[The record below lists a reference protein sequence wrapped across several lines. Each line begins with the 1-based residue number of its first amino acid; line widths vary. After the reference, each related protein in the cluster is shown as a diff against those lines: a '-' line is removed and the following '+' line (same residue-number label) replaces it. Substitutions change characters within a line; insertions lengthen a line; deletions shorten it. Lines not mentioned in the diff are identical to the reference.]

1 MAKKHKKGAVPRPQG
16 RGTVHKGQK
25 QPLRAQFVASIEA
38 IKLALRRH
46 RTAVKAGLIFGG
58 SILVFM
64 LIYSRMVQTEALTGF
79 LTFNARATGA
89 ILNLFGASAQVDGT
103 LISSPDY
110 SMRIVTECTGLV
122 PMAIVVCA
130 VLAYPGTAKQK
141 AIGAALGIVGMFV
154 LNLVRTV
161 SLFFI
166 GGHFSASFFDTAH
179 FLIWQPVMIVAAIV
193 LWLFWVEKL
202 VRVTPH

>member
-1 MAKKHKKGAVPRPQG
+1 MAKKHKKGATPRPFG
-16 RGTVHKGQK
+16 RGVAHKGQR
-25 QPLRAQFVASIEA
+25 QSLRAQFSSIEA
-38 IKLALRRH
+38 IKLGARRH

-64 LIYSRMVQTEALTGF
+64 LIYSRMMQTEALAGF
-79 LTFNARATGA
+79 LTFTARATGA

-103 LISSPDY
+103 LISSPHY
-110 SMRIVTECTGLV
+110 SMSIVTECTGLI

-130 VLAYPGTAKQK
+130 VLAYPSTAKQK
-141 AIGAALGIVGMFV
+141 AIGAALGLVALFV

-166 GGHFSASFFDTAH
+166 GGHFSSSFFNTAH
-179 FLIWQPVMIVAAIV
+179 FLIWQPVMIVVAIA

>member
-1 MAKKHKKGAVPRPQG
+1 MAKKHKKGAVPRPKG
-16 RGTVHKGQK
+16 RGTVHKGQ
-25 QPLRAQFVASIEA
+25 RRSAEGQFASLEA
-38 IKLALRRH
+38 IKLGLRRH
-46 RTAVKAGLIFGG
+46 RAAVKGGLIFAGG
-58 SILVFM
+58 ILAFM
-64 LIYSRMVQTEALTGF
+64 LIYSRIAETEALAGF

-89 ILNLFGASAQVDGT
+89 ILNLFGASAQVDGA

-130 VLAYPGTAKQK
+130 VLAYPCTAKQK
-141 AIGAALGIVGMFV
+141 AIGAALGIVALFV

-166 GGHFSASFFDTAH
+166 GGHFSSSFFNTAH
-179 FLIWQPVMIVAAIV
+179 FLIWQPVMIVVAIV

>member
-1 MAKKHKKGAVPRPQG
+1 MARKHKKGAVPRPQG

-25 QPLRAQFVASIEA
+25 QSLRAHFLASIEV
-38 IKLALRRH
+38 IKLGLKRH
-46 RTAVKAGLIFGG
+46 RVAVKAGFIFAGA
-58 SILVFM
+58 ILVFM
-64 LIYSRMVQTEALTGF
+64 LIYSRMVQTEALAGF
-79 LTFNARATGA
+79 LTFTARATGG
-89 ILNLFGASAQVDGT
+89 ILNLFGASVQVDGA
-103 LISSPDY
+103 LISSSNY

-122 PMAIVVCA
+122 PMAIIVCA

-141 AIGAALGIVGMFV
+141 VIGAVLGIAGMFV

-179 FLIWQPVMIVAAIV
+179 FLIWQPVMIVVAIA

>member
-1 MAKKHKKGAVPRPQG
+1 MAKKHKKGTVPRPQG
-16 RGTVHKGQK
+16 RGTAHKGQR
-25 QPLRAQFVASIEA
+25 QSVGAQFASIEA
-38 IKLALRRH
+38 IKLGLRRH
-46 RTAVKAGLIFGG
+46 RAAVKAGLIFAGA
-58 SILVFM
+58 ILAFM
-64 LIYSRMVQTEALTGF
+64 LIYSRIAETEVLAGF
-79 LTFNARATGA
+79 LTFTARATGG
-89 ILNLFGASAQVDGT
+89 ILNLFGASVQVDGT

-141 AIGAALGIVGMFV
+141 AIGATLGIVTLFV

-166 GGHFSASFFDTAH
+166 GGRFSASFFDTAH
-179 FLIWQPVMIVAAIV
+179 FLIWQPVMIVVAIV

-202 VRVTPH
+202 ARVSPH

>member
-1 MAKKHKKGAVPRPQG
+1 MAKKHKKGAMPRPKG
-16 RGTVHKGQK
+16 RGTAYKGQR
-25 QPLRAQFVASIEA
+25 QYLWAQFPSIEA
-38 IKLALRRH
+38 IKLGLRRH
-46 RTAVKAGLIFGG
+46 RAAVKSGLIFTGG
-58 SILVFM
+58 VLAFM
-64 LIYSRMVQTEALTGF
+64 LIHSRMVETEALAGF
-79 LTFNARATGA
+79 LRFTARATGA
-89 ILNLFGASAQVDGT
+89 ILNLFGASVQVDGT

-110 SMRIVTECTGLV
+110 AMRIVTECTGLV

-141 AIGAALGIVGMFV
+141 AIGAALGIVALFV

-166 GGHFSASFFDTAH
+166 GGHFSSSFFNTAH
-179 FLIWQPVMIVAAIV
+179 FLIWQPVMILVAIV

>member
-16 RGTVHKGQK
+16 RGTANKGQR
-25 QPLRAQFVASIEA
+25 QSLRAHFVASIEA
-38 IKLALRRH
+38 IKLGLRRH
-46 RTAVKAGLIFGG
+46 RVAVKGGLIFGG
-58 SILVFM
+58 GVLAFM
-64 LIYSRMVQTEALTGF
+64 LIHARMVETDALAGL
-79 LTFNARATGA
+79 LTFTARATGA
-89 ILNLFGASAQVDGT
+89 IVNLFGASAQVDGT

-110 SMRIVTECTGLV
+110 AMRIVTECTGLI

-130 VLAYPGTAKQK
+130 VLAYPSTAKQK
-141 AIGAALGIVGMFV
+141 AIGSALGIVAIFV

-166 GGHFSASFFDTAH
+166 GGHFSTSFFETAH
-179 FLIWQPVMIVAAIV
+179 FLIWQPVMIVLAIV

>member
-1 MAKKHKKGAVPRPQG
+1 MAKKHKKGTVPRPQG
-16 RGTVHKGQK
+16 RGTVHKGQR
-25 QPLRAQFVASIEA
+25 QSAWAQFASIEG
-38 IKLALRRH
+38 IKLGLRRH
-46 RTAVKAGLIFGG
+46 RAAVKAGLIFGG
-58 SILVFM
+58 GVLAFM
-64 LIYSRMVQTEALTGF
+64 LIYSRMVETGALAGF
-79 LTFNARATGA
+79 LTFTARATGA

-130 VLAYPGTAKQK
+130 VLAYPGTWKQK
-141 AIGAALGIVGMFV
+141 AIGAALGIVALFV
-154 LNLVRTV
+154 LNLVRMV

-166 GGHFSASFFDTAH
+166 GGHFSSSFFNTAH
-179 FLIWQPVMIVAAIV
+179 FLIWQPVMIVVAIV

-202 VRVTPH
+202 VRVAPH